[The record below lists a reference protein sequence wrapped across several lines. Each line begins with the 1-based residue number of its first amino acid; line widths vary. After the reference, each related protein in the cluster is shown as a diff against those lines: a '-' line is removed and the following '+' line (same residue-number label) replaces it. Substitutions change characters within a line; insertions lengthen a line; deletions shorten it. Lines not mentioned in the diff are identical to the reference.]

1 MTPPRRLELIT
12 RTPVGPTHPV
22 PLLFVHGAYSG
33 AWCWDE
39 YFLPWFAQH
48 GFTAHAL
55 SLSGHGKSEG
65 RIDLARM
72 RLADYVDDVERA
84 IATLPTPPVLIG
96 HSMGG
101 FIVQKCLERLQ
112 TPGAVL
118 LCPVPPHG
126 FAPSMLWMLMK
137 RPLLALRLNRVLT
150 GSSLSAKNIRN
161 SMFHQPIEDAR
172 LVAHLRHAQPE
183 SMRAIRGLFGLE
195 WVRTARMHR
204 PPMLILGTEYDQLV
218 PPREVIATG
227 KALGAP
233 AEILPDFGHAIML
246 ERDWEIAAER
256 ILDWL
261 LKLFD
266 SPSGELQ

>member
-1 MTPPRRLELIT
+1 MTPSRRLELIT
-12 RTPVGPTHPV
+12 RKPVGPAHPV

-65 RIDLARM
+65 RKDIARM
-72 RLADYVDDVERA
+72 RIADYVDDVERTM
-84 IATLPTPPVLIG
+84 ATLPVAPILIG
-96 HSMGG
+96 HSMGS

-137 RPLLALRLNRVLT
+137 SPQLALTLNRVLT
-150 GSSLSAKNIRN
+150 GSAFSAKNIR
-161 SMFHQPIEDAR
+161 SALFHQPIEDQHLAI
-172 LVAHLRHAQPE
+172 HLRHAQPE
-183 SMRAIRGLFGLE
+183 SMRAIRGLFGLDR
-195 WVRTARMHR
+195 VRIARTHR
-204 PPMLILGTEYDQLV
+204 PPMLILGTEHDRLV
-218 PPREVIATG
+218 PPREVLATG
-227 KALGAP
+227 KAFGFP
-233 AEILPDFGHAIML
+233 VEILPDLGHAIML
-246 ERDWEIAAER
+246 ERDWEIVARR

-261 LKLFD
+261 LKRFD
-266 SPSGELQ
+266 PPSGELQ